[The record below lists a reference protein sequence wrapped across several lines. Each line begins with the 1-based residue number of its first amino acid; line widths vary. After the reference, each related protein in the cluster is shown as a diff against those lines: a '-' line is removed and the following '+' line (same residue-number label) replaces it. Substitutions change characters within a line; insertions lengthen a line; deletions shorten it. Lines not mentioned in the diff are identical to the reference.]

1 MTAAP
6 MPPAL
11 YPSRAAAGTELGRLL
26 FRRVTQPAV
35 MVGVTPRGVEIA
47 FHAARVLGSEFDVIV
62 TSFVRVAGLGIIG
75 AVAEDADAELDPAF
89 QPRFGLMATLT
100 EAIEKAR
107 RAVKTERLLYRG
119 HRPIRDLDDAQVV
132 LVEGPLTSPWK
143 VLAAH
148 TAIHALRPTKVFA
161 AAPVCT
167 QAVYDRIRA
176 RRLEFECPHV
186 VRESAGHARPFAEQD
201 DPSAERLRSIVVAR
215 DAA

>member
-1 MTAAP
+1 MTSSP
-6 MPPAL
+6 PPAPL
-11 YPSRAAAGTELGRLL
+11 FQSRSHAGAELGRWLY
-26 FRRVTQPAV
+26 RRVTRPAV

-47 FHAARVLGSEFDVIV
+47 FHAAKVLGSEFDVIV
-62 TSFVRVAGLGIIG
+62 SSFVRLTGLGIIG

-89 QPRFGLMATLT
+89 QPRFGLMGALT

-119 HRPIRDLDDAQVV
+119 HRPIRMVEGAEVV
-132 LVEGPLTSPWK
+132 LVEGPVTAPWK
-143 VLAAH
+143 VLAASR
-148 TAIHALRPTKVFA
+148 AVRALDPAKILV

-167 QAVYDRIRA
+167 HAVHDRIQA
-176 RRLEFECPHV
+176 RRLEFVCPHV
-186 VRESAGHARPFAEQD
+186 VPDAGGHPRPFAEKD